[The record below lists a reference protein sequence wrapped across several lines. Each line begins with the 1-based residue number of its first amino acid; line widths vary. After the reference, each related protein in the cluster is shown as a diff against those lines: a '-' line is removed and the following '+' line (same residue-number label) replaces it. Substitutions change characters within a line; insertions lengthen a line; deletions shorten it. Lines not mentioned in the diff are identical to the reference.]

1 MRHKLILVLA
11 CMVVVIGALA
21 SASRAALAG
30 TDVQGDNGK
39 IHATDDMQTSGRSA
53 SMARSQE
60 QVSPQSPAVIGVSS
74 APPGLGGEPVAGS
87 EAVGAPLDPSAAVVT
102 SPGLPFTIGGQC
114 INVTITYVA
123 IPGGVPGCAPAP
135 AAPAAPGGVGVPAA
149 PRLPPPPS
157 AAQVVQRWSQDAVL
171 PAPRLVVAPGDAVTG
186 LTAYLEIH
194 SPDPWAVAIADPIRH
209 DAIAISCGHV
219 GFDVDWGDQGAPTHT
234 TSAGG
239 PYPNGDVTH
248 AYQWASPDDTLAV
261 TEHWS
266 CAWGDPLGD
275 AGTLNGL
282 VSAAQLPLEVRE
294 IQAINV
300 G

>member
-1 MRHKLILVLA
+1 MRHKLIPLSCLA
-11 CMVVVIGALA
+11 IVVAGLASVGPA
-21 SASRAALAG
+21 SASTNAHGDKG
-30 TDVQGDNGK
+30 TISITDEVQGSDVSLG
-39 IHATDDMQTSGRSA
+39 QSA
-53 SMARSQE
+53 QV

-74 APPGLGGEPVAGS
+74 ASPGMGRETGAGGQ
-87 EAVGAPLDPSAAVVT
+87 AVGAPLDPSAAAVT

-135 AAPAAPGGVGVPAA
+135 AVPGGAGVPAA
-149 PRLPPPPS
+149 PPP

-171 PAPRLVVAPGDAVTG
+171 PAPRLVVAPGHAVTG

-239 PYPNGDVTH
+239 PYPDGDVTH

-266 CAWGDPLGD
+266 CAWSDPLGD
-275 AGTLNGL
+275 AGAINGL

-294 IQAINV
+294 IQATNV

>member
-1 MRHKLILVLA
+1 M
-11 CMVVVIGALA
+11 
-21 SASRAALAG
+21 AG
-30 TDVQGDNGK
+30 VRTQPD
-39 IHATDDMQTSGRSA
+39 
-53 SMARSQE
+53 
-60 QVSPQSPAVIGVSS
+60 
-74 APPGLGGEPVAGS
+74 GGVAGAQ
-87 EAVGAPLDPSAAVVT
+87 AVGAPLDPSAAAVT

-149 PRLPPPPS
+149 PPPPPPS
-157 AAQVVQRWSQDAVL
+157 AVQVVQRWSQDAVL
-171 PAPRLVVAPGDAVTG
+171 PAPRLVVAPGHAVTG

-266 CAWGDPLGD
+266 CAWSDPLGD
-275 AGTLNGL
+275 AGAINGL

-294 IQAINV
+294 IQATNV

>member
-1 MRHKLILVLA
+1 M
-11 CMVVVIGALA
+11 
-21 SASRAALAG
+21 
-30 TDVQGDNGK
+30 
-39 IHATDDMQTSGRSA
+39 
-53 SMARSQE
+53 
-60 QVSPQSPAVIGVSS
+60 
-74 APPGLGGEPVAGS
+74 
-87 EAVGAPLDPSAAVVT
+87 
-102 SPGLPFTIGGQC
+102 
-114 INVTITYVA
+114 
-123 IPGGVPGCAPAP
+123 
-135 AAPAAPGGVGVPAA
+135 
-149 PRLPPPPS
+149 
-157 AAQVVQRWSQDAVL
+157 L
-171 PAPRLVVAPGDAVTG
+171 PAPRLVVAPGHAVTG

-194 SPDPWAVAIADPIRH
+194 SPDPWAVAIPDPIRH
-209 DAIAISCGHV
+209 DAIAISCVHV

-275 AGTLNGL
+275 AGAINGL